1 MPRDNMPRK
10 MTKSPQR
17 RIILAS
23 SSPRRKE
30 LLRLLGLNFEVDPG
44 NYEERMDL
52 NMPPRTL
59 ARFLSRKKADAVA
72 AKYKDAVVIAADTFI
87 LFREKLMGKPHT
99 EEEASRMLEALNGKT
114 HSVIT
119 GFTVIDTTTGKRV
132 SKSVET
138 RVSFKRL
145 AAAEIESYVK
155 TGEPLDKA
163 GAYAIQGLGSVIVRK
178 IDGDYFNVIG
188 LPLSSFADA
197 LKKFGVP
204 LL

>member
-1 MPRDNMPRK
+1 MPRI

-52 NMPPRTL
+52 NVPPRTL

-72 AKYKDAVVIAADTFI
+72 AKYRDAIVIAADTFI
-87 LFREKLMGKPHT
+87 LFRGRLMGKPHT
-99 EEEASRMLEALNGKT
+99 EQEASRMLEALNGKT

-138 RVSFKRL
+138 KVSFKRL